1 MEIITKRTHCPTE
14 IVPRSTSES
23 DVIQE
28 VNSRTYKAG
37 LTDRDGQRMIRLAEI
52 VSKPATD
59 KYRENYVKI
68 FKHD

>member
-1 MEIITKRTHCPTE
+1 MEIITKRTKCPTE

-37 LTDRDGQRMIRLAEI
+37 LTDRDGQPMKRLAEI
-52 VSKPATD
+52 VSMPSND
-59 KYRENYVKI
+59 KYRENYDKI
-68 FKHD
+68 KW